1 MPSSFNAREDMTN
14 SFVELML
21 FIVVVEKTIINWNY
35 IIKKKV
41 SLIEIIFFLKIERE
55 KYTYL

>member
-41 SLIEIIFFLKIERE
+41 SLIEIIFFLKIE
-55 KYTYL
+55 